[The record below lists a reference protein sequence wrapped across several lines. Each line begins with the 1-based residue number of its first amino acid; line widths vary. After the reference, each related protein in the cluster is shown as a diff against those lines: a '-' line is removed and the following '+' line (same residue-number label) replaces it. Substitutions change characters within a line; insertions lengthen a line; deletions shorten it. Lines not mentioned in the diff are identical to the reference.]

1 MQPLKALVQIRPPM
15 ISELELRLP
24 SGVDRRVT
32 TAVLTL
38 GGGGGI
44 KRKTSKFFLG
54 PVHSVCKKIFL
65 VFNNNVSAPEG
76 KIGNKMQACNVYTE
90 VTELE

>member
-24 SGVDRRVT
+24 SGDDRRVT

-38 GGGGGI
+38 GGGGD
-44 KRKTSKFFLG
+44 KRENKQIFLG
-54 PVHSVCKKIFL
+54 TCPFSMQENIF
-65 VFNNNVSAPEG
+65 G
-76 KIGNKMQACNVYTE
+76 KRIQILKLHEQLAAKT
-90 VTELE
+90 L

>member
-24 SGVDRRVT
+24 SGDDRRVT
-32 TAVLTL
+32 TAVLTW
-38 GGGGGI
+38 GGI
-44 KRKTSKFFLG
+44 KRKPSKFFLG

-76 KIGNKMQACNVYTE
+76 KIGNKM
-90 VTELE
+90 